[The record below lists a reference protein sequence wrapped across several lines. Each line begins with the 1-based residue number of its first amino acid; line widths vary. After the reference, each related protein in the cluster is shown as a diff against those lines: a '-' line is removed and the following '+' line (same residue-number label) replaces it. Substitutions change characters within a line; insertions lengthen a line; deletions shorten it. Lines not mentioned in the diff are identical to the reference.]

1 MGNLLSNT
9 VHSLCEPLRI
19 LCGPLRA
26 KSFDLTVK
34 IILTRFAWTVALITA
49 ATVEA
54 QQPDPVAITAQRVL
68 DGTGRQLPNAAV
80 VVEGNRITSVGPL
93 PAGFRG
99 RRIDLGDAT
108 LMPGLI
114 DVHSHVVWY
123 FNAQGRYHTPND
135 GETPVQG
142 ALAAAGNAYATLMS
156 GVTTLQSPGSP
167 EDKDLRDAIARGSI
181 PGPRILTSL
190 GSISGGSPDT
200 IRQRVRDFKARG
212 ADLIKIFASRS
223 IRDGGGPTMTIDQLT
238 AACGESH
245 AQGLRAMVHAHA
257 AEAMKLA
264 VDAGCDQ
271 IEHGVFA
278 TPEVLNAMVTRGTYF
293 SPQCG
298 LVFRNYLENRAKYE
312 GIGNYNAEG
321 FASME
326 RAVPMAIAAVRT
338 AANTPG
344 VKLVFGTDAVAGAH
358 GRNVEDLICRVN
370 EAGQKPMDAIVSA
383 TSRAAESMKLGD
395 SIGTLKTGLLADI
408 VAVRGDPLA
417 DFTALR
423 RVVFV
428 MRDGKVVRNTP

>member
-1 MGNLLSNT
+1 MR
-9 VHSLCEPLRI
+9 VLR
-19 LCGPLRA
+19 
-26 KSFDLTVK
+26 
-34 IILTRFAWTVALITA
+34 VAFWLMAVVPSIH
-49 ATVEA
+49 EA
-54 QQPDPVAITAQRVL
+54 QQTDAIAISARRVL
-68 DGTGRQLPNAAV
+68 DGAGGQIDNGVV
-80 VVEGNRITSVGPL
+80 VVEGNRITSVGAL
-93 PAGFRG
+93 PANFRG
-99 RRIDLGDAT
+99 RRVDLGDAT

-114 DVHSHVVWY
+114 DVHAHVVWY
-123 FNAQGRYHTPND
+123 FNAQGRYHTSSD

-142 ALAAAGNAYATLMS
+142 ALAAAGNAYETLMS

-167 EDKDLRDAIARGSI
+167 EDKDLRDAINRGAV

-190 GSISGGSPDT
+190 GSISGGSPDS
-200 IRQRVRDFKARG
+200 IRQRVRQFKERG

-223 IRDGGGPTMTIDQLT
+223 IRDGGGPTMTAEQLS

-257 AEAMKLA
+257 AEAMMLA
-264 VDAGCDQ
+264 VEAGCDQ

-278 TPEVLNAMVTRGTYF
+278 TPEVLSRMAVKGTYF

-326 RAVPMAIAAVRT
+326 RAVPLAVEAVRK
-338 AANTPG
+338 AATTPG

-358 GRNVEDLICRVN
+358 GRNVDDLICRVN
-370 EAGQKPMDAIVSA
+370 EAGQKPIDAITSA
-383 TSRAAESMKLGD
+383 TSLAAQSMKLGE
-395 SIGTLKTGLLADI
+395 SIGTLRPGMLADVI
-408 VAVRGDPLA
+408 AVRGNPLT
-417 DFTALR
+417 DFTAMR

-428 MRDGKVVRNTP
+428 MRDGRVYRNTP

>member
-1 MGNLLSNT
+1 ML
-9 VHSLCEPLRI
+9 
-19 LCGPLRA
+19 
-26 KSFDLTVK
+26 
-34 IILTRFAWTVALITA
+34 A
-49 ATVEA
+49 AFVSGGIPVRA
-54 QQPDPVAITAQRVL
+54 QQAEAVAISAQRVF
-68 DGTGRQLPNAAV
+68 DGTGRQLSNAAV
-80 VVEGNRITSVGPL
+80 IVEGSRITSVGPL
-93 PAGFRG
+93 PASFTG

-123 FNAQGRYHTPND
+123 FNAQGRFHTGND

-142 ALAAAGNAYATLMS
+142 ALAAAGNAFQTLMS
-156 GVTTLQSPGSP
+156 GVTTLQSPGSS
-167 EDKDLRDAIARGSI
+167 EDKDLRDAIARGAV

-223 IRDGGGPTMTIDQLT
+223 IRDGGGATMSLEQLR

-257 AEAMKLA
+257 AEAMMLA

-278 TPEVLNAMVTRGTYF
+278 TREVLNHMAAKGTYY

-326 RAVPMAIAAVRT
+326 RAVPMAITAVRT

-344 VKLVFGTDAVAGAH
+344 LKMVFGTDAVAGAH

-383 TSRAAESMKLGD
+383 TSRAAESMKMSD
-395 SIGTLKTGLLADI
+395 AIGTLKPGLLADI
-408 VAVRGDPLA
+408 IAVRGDPMT
-417 DFTALR
+417 DFTAMR

-428 MRDGKVVRNTP
+428 MRDGRVYRHE

>member
-1 MGNLLSNT
+1 MLTALVSGAIP
-9 VHSLCEPLRI
+9 VHSQQ
-19 LCGPLRA
+19 
-26 KSFDLTVK
+26 T
-34 IILTRFAWTVALITA
+34 
-49 ATVEA
+49 EA
-54 QQPDPVAITAQRVL
+54 VAITAQRVL
-68 DGTGRQLPNAAV
+68 DGAGRQLGNAAV
-80 VVEGNRITSVGPL
+80 IVEGNHITSIGPM
-93 PAGFRG
+93 PASFRG

-108 LMPGLI
+108 IMPGLI

-123 FNAQGRYHTPND
+123 FNAQGRYHTGSD

-142 ALAAAGNAYATLMS
+142 ALAAAGNAFQTLMS
-156 GVTTLQSPGSP
+156 GVTTLQSPGSS
-167 EDKDLRDAIARGSI
+167 EDKDLRDAIARGAV

-190 GSISGGSPDT
+190 GSLSGGSPDS

-223 IRDGGGPTMTIDQLT
+223 IRDGGGATMTIEQLR

-257 AEAMKLA
+257 AEAMMLA

-278 TPEVLNAMVTRGTYF
+278 TQEVLNQMAAKGTYY

-344 VKLVFGTDAVAGAH
+344 LKLVFGTDAVAGAH
-358 GRNVEDLICRVN
+358 GRNVEDLICRVS

-395 SIGTLKTGLLADI
+395 SIGTLKPGLVADI
-408 VAVRGDPLA
+408 IAVRGDPLT
-417 DFTALR
+417 DFTAMR

-428 MRDGKVVRNTP
+428 MRDGRVYRHE

>member
-1 MGNLLSNT
+1 MKRIGSAVGVVLVLVFALT
-9 VHSLCEPLRI
+9 LR
-19 LCGPLRA
+19 
-26 KSFDLTVK
+26 
-34 IILTRFAWTVALITA
+34 
-49 ATVEA
+49 A
-54 QQPDPVAITAQRVL
+54 QQPSEAIAISARRVF
-68 DGTGRQLPNAAV
+68 DGAGRQLDNAAV
-80 VVEGNRITSVGPL
+80 VVEGSRITSVGPL
-93 PAGFRG
+93 PANFRG

-114 DVHSHVVWY
+114 DVHAHVVWY
-123 FNAQGRYHTPND
+123 FNAQGRYHTNSD

-142 ALAAAGNAYATLMS
+142 ALAAAGNAYQTLMS

-167 EDKDLRDAIARGSI
+167 EDKDLRDAIARGAV

-223 IRDGGGPTMTIDQLT
+223 IRDGGAPTMTIDQLT

-257 AEAMKLA
+257 AEAMMLA
-264 VDAGCDQ
+264 VEAGCDQ

-278 TPEVLNAMVTRGTYF
+278 TPEVLSRMAAKGTYF

-298 LVFRNYLENRAKYE
+298 LVFRNYLDNRAKYE

-326 RAVPMAIAAVRT
+326 RAVPLATAAVRT
-338 AANTPG
+338 AAGTQG

-395 SIGTLKTGLLADI
+395 SIGTLKSGLLADI
-408 VAVRGDPLA
+408 IAVRGDPLA
-417 DFTALR
+417 DFTAMR

-428 MRDGKVVRNTP
+428 MRDGRIYRNTP

>member
-1 MGNLLSNT
+1 MRLRTIVFSLLFLLPA
-9 VHSLCEPLRI
+9 VQ
-19 LCGPLRA
+19 
-26 KSFDLTVK
+26 
-34 IILTRFAWTVALITA
+34 W
-49 ATVEA
+49 A
-54 QQPDPVAITAQRVL
+54 QSTGSIAITARRVL
-68 DGTGRQLPNAAV
+68 DGTGQQISNGAV
-80 VVEGNRITSVGPL
+80 VVEGNSITSVGPL
-93 PAGFRG
+93 PASFTG

-114 DVHSHVVWY
+114 DVHAHVVWH
-123 FNAQGRYHTPND
+123 FNAQGRYHTGND
-135 GETPVQG
+135 GETPAQS
-142 ALAAAGNAYATLMS
+142 ALAWAGNAYQTLMS
-156 GVTTLQSPGSP
+156 GVTTLQSPGSN
-167 EDKDLRDAIARGSI
+167 EDKDLRDAIARGAA

-223 IRDGGGPTMTIDQLT
+223 IRDGGGATMSIDQLR
-238 AACGESH
+238 AACDESH

-257 AEAMKLA
+257 ADAMMLA
-264 VDAGCDQ
+264 VEAGCDQ

-278 TPEVLNAMVTRGTYF
+278 TQDVLTRMAARGTYF

-326 RAVPMAIAAVRT
+326 RALPMAVAAVRT

-344 VKLVFGTDAVAGAH
+344 LKLVFGTDAVAGAH
-358 GRNVEDLICRVN
+358 GRNVEDLICRVS

-395 SIGTLKTGLLADI
+395 SIGTLKAGLLADI
-408 VAVRGDPLA
+408 IAVRGDPLA

-428 MRDGKVVRNTP
+428 MRDGKIFRNSP

>member
-1 MGNLLSNT
+1 MM
-9 VHSLCEPLRI
+9 RQ
-19 LCGPLRA
+19 
-26 KSFDLTVK
+26 
-34 IILTRFAWTVALITA
+34 FAWILALAATV
-49 ATVEA
+49 TVEA
-54 QQPDPVAITAQRVL
+54 QQSDPIAITAQRVI
-68 DGTGRQLPNAAV
+68 DGTGGQLQNV
-80 VVEGNRITSVGPL
+80 SVIVEGNRITSVGPL
-93 PAGFRG
+93 SASFRG

-114 DVHSHVVWY
+114 DVHAHVVWY
-123 FNAQGRYHTPND
+123 FNAQGRYHTSND

-142 ALAAAGNAYATLMS
+142 ALAAAGNAYQTLMS

-167 EDKDLRDAIARGSI
+167 EDRDLRDAIARGSI

-190 GSISGGSPDT
+190 GSISGGSPDS

-223 IRDGGGPTMTIDQLT
+223 IRDGGAPTMSLEQLT
-238 AACGESH
+238 AACGEAH

-257 AEAMKLA
+257 AEAMMLA

-278 TPEVLNAMVTRGTYF
+278 TPEVLRKMADKGTYF

-298 LVFRNYLENRAKYE
+298 LVFRNYLDNRAKYE

-326 RAVPMAIAAVRT
+326 RAVPLAVAAVRI
-338 AANTPG
+338 AASTPG

-370 EAGQKPMDAIVSA
+370 EAGQRPMDAIVSA

-395 SIGTLKTGLLADI
+395 SIGTLKPGMLADI
-408 VAVRGDPLA
+408 MAVRGDVLA
-417 DFTALR
+417 DVTALR

-428 MRDGKVVRNTP
+428 MKDGRIARNTP

>member
-1 MGNLLSNT
+1 MALGGLTSA
-9 VHSLCEPLRI
+9 VH
-19 LCGPLRA
+19 
-26 KSFDLTVK
+26 
-34 IILTRFAWTVALITA
+34 
-49 ATVEA
+49 A
-54 QQPDPVAITAQRVL
+54 QQSEPIALTAQRVL
-68 DGTGRQLPNAAV
+68 DGTGRQLSNAAV

-93 PAGFRG
+93 PASFRG

-108 LMPGLI
+108 IMPGLI
-114 DVHSHVVWY
+114 DVHAHVVWY
-123 FNAQGRYHTPND
+123 FNAQGRYHTGND
-135 GETPVQG
+135 GETPAQG

-167 EDKDLRDAIARGSI
+167 EDRDLRDIIARGAV

-200 IRQRVRDFKARG
+200 IRQRVRAFKERG

-223 IRDGGGPTMTIDQLT
+223 IRDGGGPTMTIEQLQ
-238 AACGESH
+238 AACGEAH

-257 AEAMKLA
+257 TEAMMLA

-278 TPEVLNAMVTRGTYF
+278 TPEVLQKMAAKGTYF

-298 LVFRNYLENRAKYE
+298 LVFRNYLDNRAKYE

-326 RAVPMAIAAVRT
+326 RAIPMATAAVKA

-395 SIGTLKTGLLADI
+395 SIGTLKPGLLADVI
-408 VAVRGDPLA
+408 AVSGDPLT
-417 DFTALR
+417 DFTAMR

-428 MRDGKVVRNTP
+428 MRDGRIYRNGQ